1 MRIYPKRKKKHF
13 HEATG
18 FLIIQLTQRKMNTE
32 SKIFPWINGID
43 LLVFLCS
50 CEVEWEFR
58 SHRSDAGI
66 YDADCCSRPI
76 VRDRQFKFGFRLQR
90 CEKQINAIAGGEVS
104 GSLI

>member
-1 MRIYPKRKKKHF
+1 MRIYPKRKKKNISMKLQ
-13 HEATG
+13 G
-18 FLIIQLTQRKMNTE
+18 LLIIQLTQRKMNTE

-50 CEVEWEFR
+50 CEVEREFR

-76 VRDRQFKFGFRLQR
+76 DRQFKFGFRLQR